1 MMWVRRVRFVL
12 ELTNWA
18 TKRHGAT
25 ELNIKRGLLLSL
37 AIGGVMKKLSV
48 FTLIFLLE
56 ASLSFA
62 QETVPS
68 QIKEVTLFSNQ
79 ALVKREAKVKIHKG
93 LNELFLELQAFRVD
107 GDSVSARVFGKG
119 EIFSVQF
126 KEIYLKES
134 PQENIKALEQ
144 RIKELK
150 KLRRILLDEKSV
162 FNKKEKFLSSIIDFS
177 QTQVPQDIKTSFPK
191 IEDLEKTLAFL
202 SDNFQIINGKKQSL
216 DTRIEK
222 IDEEIR
228 VLEKELASLK
238 RPRQKTKKVI
248 EVLFNSKKEQAVK
261 IEASYLVYDA
271 FWQPFYKVDVP
282 LNLEEVDLTMFSKI
296 KQKTGED
303 WKNIALSLSNVIPLK
318 GVGLP
323 LPRSWILDVERPR
336 KKAARAYL
344 RKQAVEV
351 PAEEMG
357 VVTDKEEAKFVH
369 AQKKELPLSFEYQ
382 MPQALNIQSKDK
394 ETLLPLFS
402 KTLKGE
408 FLYFAVPKIKPL
420 TFLVCSASADKE
432 LLNGPLNVYFSGR
445 FIGKTFLSE
454 KRAGEEFNM
463 SLGADREVKVKREK
477 IKDKIKETF
486 FGKIERKTVIRE
498 MAFKITLENIK
509 EKPIKIRV
517 VDSIPVSRTDK
528 IEVKDLEITPAPVEK
543 DYQDKEGVL
552 LWEFQLKPGDKQEIN
567 MGFVVTY
574 PKGEPVFGF

>member
-1 MMWVRRVRFVL
+1 MMRVRRVRFVL
-12 ELTNWA
+12 EWTNWA

-25 ELNIKRGLLLSL
+25 ELNIKRGLLLSQ

-48 FTLIFLLE
+48 FTLVFLLG
-56 ASLSFA
+56 APLSFA

-107 GDSVSARVFGKG
+107 GDSVSARVFGGG

-216 DTRIEK
+216 DSRIEE
-222 IDEEIR
+222 INEEIR
-228 VLEKELASLK
+228 VLERELASLK

-248 EVLFNSKKEQAVK
+248 EVLFNSKKEQVVK
-261 IEASYLVYDA
+261 IQASYLVYDA

-303 WKNIALSLSNVIPLK
+303 WKNISLSLSNVIPLK

-344 RKQAVEV
+344 RKQAVEAPMEV
-351 PAEEMG
+351 AA
-357 VVTDKEEAKFVH
+357 DKEEAKFLY

-408 FLYFAVPKIKPL
+408 FFYLAVPKIKPL

-509 EKPIKIRV
+509 ERPIRIKV

-574 PKGEPVFGF
+574 PKGEPVFGL